1 MFEALLRIT
10 GGGSLMAK
18 QSMYFHKLGI
28 FGWGEIEPVILSA
41 IIADKSILFIGDH
54 GANKTEACEVISRA
68 ILGDSIKFR
77 HYEVPHLNFDDLLGY
92 TNPKKLASGKLEF
105 VETPISIWGAQAALF
120 DEINKVNPF
129 VQGKLHEIIRTKKIM
144 GLETELQICFS
155 AVNPPVK
162 YQTSFMDLPLA
173 SRFCMVQVPSFTEF
187 EDKIQSQIL
196 NKGKTNGCIKLRRVM
211 GRAKKHIN
219 EIDSVEINP
228 IVMKI
233 MKDLK
238 TAKVNFS
245 GRQARDL
252 KRMFVAC
259 KTLSGVS
266 SITFDTD
273 TLTAI
278 TMSNIPEVN
287 SVCRSD
293 AEPQQVYGIIH
304 TVLQGFKFNDPM
316 VLADGIE
323 DLAKMD
329 LKGLDLLD
337 WMASLRTAISGENNM
352 KALEKAVIE
361 LDKKQI
367 DIRIKDKILS
377 SVTKIMVLK
386 DSADK
391 CVTQIMF

>member
-1 MFEALLRIT
+1 
-10 GGGSLMAK
+10 MAK
-18 QSMYFHKLGI
+18 QSIYFHELGI

-54 GANKTEACEVISRA
+54 GANKTEAAEVLSRA
-68 ILGDSIKFR
+68 ILGDTIKFR

-92 TNPKKLASGKLEF
+92 TNPKKLASGNLEF
-105 VETPISIWGAQAALF
+105 VETPISIWGAHAALF

-129 VQGKLHEIIRTKKIM
+129 VQGKLHEIIRTRKIM

-173 SRFCMVQVPSFTEF
+173 SRFCMVQVPSFAEF
-187 EDKIQSQIL
+187 DDKIQNQIL
-196 NKGKTNGCIKLRRVM
+196 NKGKANGCLKLRRAVS
-211 GRAKKHIN
+211 RAKKHMN
-219 EIDSVEINP
+219 KTGSAEIDP
-228 IVMKI
+228 IIMKI

-245 GRQARDL
+245 ARQARDL
-252 KRMFVAC
+252 KRMFIAC

-266 SITFDTD
+266 DIKFDTD

-287 SVCRSD
+287 GICRSE

-323 DLAKMD
+323 DFAKMD

-337 WMASLRTAISGENNM
+337 WMASLKKAISGENNM

-367 DIRIKDKILS
+367 DQKIKGKILS
-377 SVTKIMVLK
+377 SVTRIMVLREN
-386 DSADK
+386 ADK
-391 CVTQIMF
+391 CVTEIIF

>member
-1 MFEALLRIT
+1 
-10 GGGSLMAK
+10 MAK
-18 QSMYFHKLGI
+18 QSIYFHELGI

-105 VETPISIWGAQAALF
+105 IETPISIWGAQAALF

-129 VQGKLHEIIRTKKIM
+129 IQGKLHEIIRTKKIM

-173 SRFCMVQVPSFTEF
+173 SRFCMVQVPSFTDF
-187 EDKIQSQIL
+187 DNRTQNQIL
-196 NKGKTNGCIKLRRVM
+196 NKGQTNGCLKLRRVVR
-211 GRAKKHIN
+211 RAKKHIN
-219 EIDSVEINP
+219 EIDSVEIDP
-228 IVMKI
+228 IIMKI

-252 KRMFVAC
+252 KGMFVAC

-266 SITFDTD
+266 NIAFDAD

-287 SVCRSD
+287 GICRSE

-323 DLAKMD
+323 DLTKMD

-337 WMASLRTAISGENNM
+337 WMATLKKAIRGEDDVA
-352 KALEKAVIE
+352 ALEKAVIG

-367 DIRIKDKILS
+367 DPKIKGKILS
-377 SVTKIMVLK
+377 SVGKIIVLK
-386 DSADK
+386 EGADK
-391 CVTQIMF
+391 CVTEIMF

>member
-1 MFEALLRIT
+1 
-10 GGGSLMAK
+10 MAK
-18 QSMYFHKLGI
+18 QSIYFHELGI

-41 IIADKSILFIGDH
+41 IIADKSILLIGDH
-54 GANKTEACEVISRA
+54 GANKTDACEVISRA
-68 ILGDSIKFR
+68 ILGDSLEFR

-92 TNPKKLASGKLEF
+92 TNPKKLTSGKLEF
-105 VETPISIWGAQAALF
+105 IETPISIWGAQAALF

-129 VQGKLHEIIRTKKIM
+129 IQGKLHEIIRTKKIM

-173 SRFCMVQVPSFTEF
+173 SRFCMVQVPSFTDF
-187 EDKIQSQIL
+187 DKQTQNQIL
-196 NKGKTNGCIKLRRVM
+196 NKGQTNGCLKLRRVVR
-211 GRAKKHIN
+211 RAKKHIN
-219 EIDSVEINP
+219 EIDSVEIDP
-228 IVMKI
+228 IIMKI

-252 KRMFVAC
+252 KCMFVAC

-266 SITFDTD
+266 NIAFDAD

-287 SVCRSD
+287 GICRSE

-323 DLAKMD
+323 DLTKMD

-337 WMASLRTAISGENNM
+337 WMASLKKAIRDEDDVT
-352 KALEKAVIE
+352 ALERTVIG

-367 DIRIKDKILS
+367 DPKIKGKILS
-377 SVTKIMVLK
+377 SVGKIIVLK
-386 DSADK
+386 ESADK
-391 CVTQIMF
+391 CVTEIMF

>member
-1 MFEALLRIT
+1 MV
-10 GGGSLMAK
+10 K
-18 QSMYFHKLGI
+18 QSIYFHELGI

-41 IIADKSILFIGDH
+41 IIADKSILLIGDH
-54 GANKTEACEVISRA
+54 GANKTDACEVISRA
-68 ILGDSIKFR
+68 ILGDSIEFR

-92 TNPKKLASGKLEF
+92 TNPKKLTSGKLEF
-105 VETPISIWGAQAALF
+105 IETPISIWGAQAALF

-144 GLETELQICFS
+144 GLETDLQICFS

-173 SRFCMVQVPSFTEF
+173 SRFCMVQVPSFTDF
-187 EDKIQSQIL
+187 DKQTQNQIL
-196 NKGKTNGCIKLRRVM
+196 NKGQTNGCLKLRRVVR
-211 GRAKKHIN
+211 RAKKHIN
-219 EIDSVEINP
+219 EIDSVEIDP
-228 IVMKI
+228 IIMKI

-252 KRMFVAC
+252 KCMFVAC

-266 SITFDTD
+266 NIAFDAD

-287 SVCRSD
+287 GICRSE

-323 DLAKMD
+323 DLTKMD

-337 WMASLRTAISGENNM
+337 WMASLKKAIRGEDDVT
-352 KALEKAVIE
+352 ALERAVIG

-367 DIRIKDKILS
+367 DPKIKGKILS
-377 SVTKIMVLK
+377 SVGKIIVLK
-386 DSADK
+386 ESADK
-391 CVTQIMF
+391 CVTEIMF

>member
-1 MFEALLRIT
+1 
-10 GGGSLMAK
+10 MAK
-18 QSMYFHKLGI
+18 HSIYFHELGI

-41 IIADKSILFIGDH
+41 IIADKSILLIGDH

-92 TNPKKLASGKLEF
+92 TNPKKLTSGKLEF
-105 VETPISIWGAQAALF
+105 IETPISIWGAQAALF

-173 SRFCMVQVPSFTEF
+173 SRFCMVQVPSFNDFDNQT
-187 EDKIQSQIL
+187 QNQIL
-196 NKGKTNGCIKLRRVM
+196 NKGQTNDCQKLHRVVS
-211 GRAKKHIN
+211 RAKKHIN
-219 EIDSVEINP
+219 EIDSVEIDP
-228 IVMKI
+228 IIMKI

-266 SITFDTD
+266 NIAFDTD

-287 SVCRSD
+287 GICRSE

-323 DLAKMD
+323 DLTKMD

-337 WMASLRTAISGENNM
+337 WMASLKKAISGEDDVA
-352 KALEKAVIE
+352 ALEKAVIG

-367 DIRIKDKILS
+367 DPKIKGKILS
-377 SVTKIMVLK
+377 SVGKIIVLK
-386 DSADK
+386 EGADK
-391 CVTQIMF
+391 CVTEIMF

>member
-1 MFEALLRIT
+1 
-10 GGGSLMAK
+10 MAK
-18 QSMYFHKLGI
+18 QSIYFHELGI
-28 FGWGEIEPVILSA
+28 FGWGKIEPVILSA
-41 IIADKSILFIGDH
+41 IFADKSILFIGDH

-105 VETPISIWGAQAALF
+105 IETPISIWGAQAALF

-173 SRFCMVQVPSFTEF
+173 SRFCMVQVPSFT
-187 EDKIQSQIL
+187 DLDNRTQNQIL
-196 NKGKTNGCIKLRRVM
+196 NKGQTNGCQKLRRVVI
-211 GRAKKHIN
+211 RAKKHIKK
-219 EIDSVEINP
+219 IDSVEIDP
-228 IVMKI
+228 IIMKI

-252 KRMFVAC
+252 KGMFVAC

-266 SITFDTD
+266 NIAFDAD

-287 SVCRSD
+287 GICRSE

-323 DLAKMD
+323 DLTKMD

-337 WMASLRTAISGENNM
+337 WMATLKKAIRGEDDVA
-352 KALEKAVIE
+352 ALEKAVIG

-367 DIRIKDKILS
+367 DPKIKGKILS
-377 SVTKIMVLK
+377 SVGKIIVLK
-386 DSADK
+386 EGADK
-391 CVTQIMF
+391 CVTEIMF

>member
-1 MFEALLRIT
+1 
-10 GGGSLMAK
+10 MAK
-18 QSMYFHKLGI
+18 QSIYFHELGI

-105 VETPISIWGAQAALF
+105 IETPISIWGAQAALF

-129 VQGKLHEIIRTKKIM
+129 IQGKLHEIIRTKKIM
-144 GLETELQICFS
+144 GLETDLQICFS

-173 SRFCMVQVPSFTEF
+173 SRFCMVPVPSFTDF
-187 EDKIQSQIL
+187 DNRTQNQIL
-196 NKGKTNGCIKLRRVM
+196 NKGQTNGCLKLRRVVR
-211 GRAKKHIN
+211 RAKKHIK
-219 EIDSVEINP
+219 EIDSVEIDP
-228 IVMKI
+228 IIMKI

-252 KRMFVAC
+252 KGMFVAC

-266 SITFDTD
+266 NIAFDAN

-287 SVCRSD
+287 GICRSE

-323 DLAKMD
+323 DLTKMD
-329 LKGLDLLD
+329 LKGLDLL
-337 WMASLRTAISGENNM
+337 
-352 KALEKAVIE
+352 
-361 LDKKQI
+361 
-367 DIRIKDKILS
+367 
-377 SVTKIMVLK
+377 
-386 DSADK
+386 
-391 CVTQIMF
+391 

>member
-1 MFEALLRIT
+1 
-10 GGGSLMAK
+10 MAK
-18 QSMYFHKLGI
+18 QSIYFHDLGI

-68 ILGDSIKFR
+68 ILGDTIKFR

-92 TNPKKLASGKLEF
+92 TNPKKLASGNLEF
-105 VETPISIWGAQAALF
+105 VETPISIWGAHAALF

-129 VQGKLHEIIRTKKIM
+129 VQGKLHEIIRTRKIM

-173 SRFCMVQVPSFTEF
+173 SRFCMVQVPSFAEF
-187 EDKIQSQIL
+187 DDKIQNQIL
-196 NKGKTNGCIKLRRVM
+196 NKGKANGCLKLRRAVS
-211 GRAKKHIN
+211 RAKKHMN
-219 EIDSVEINP
+219 KTGSAEIDP
-228 IVMKI
+228 IIMKI

-238 TAKVNFS
+238 TANVNFS
-245 GRQARDL
+245 ARQARDL
-252 KRMFVAC
+252 KRMFIAC

-266 SITFDTD
+266 DIKFDSD
-273 TLTAI
+273 SLTAI
-278 TMSNIPEVN
+278 SMANIPEVN
-287 SVCRSD
+287 GICRSE

-337 WMASLRTAISGENNM
+337 WMASLKKAISGENNM

-367 DIRIKDKILS
+367 DPKIKGKILS
-377 SVTKIMVLK
+377 SVTKIIVLK
-386 DSADK
+386 ENTDK
-391 CVTQIMF
+391 CVTEIMF

>member
-1 MFEALLRIT
+1 
-10 GGGSLMAK
+10 MAK
-18 QSMYFHKLGI
+18 HSIYFHELGI

-41 IIADKSILFIGDH
+41 IIADKSILLIGDH
-54 GANKTEACEVISRA
+54 GANKTEGCEVISRA

-92 TNPKKLASGKLEF
+92 TNPKKLTSGKLEF
-105 VETPISIWGAQAALF
+105 IETPISIWGAQAALF

-173 SRFCMVQVPSFTEF
+173 SRFCMVQVPSFNDFDNQT
-187 EDKIQSQIL
+187 QNQIL
-196 NKGKTNGCIKLRRVM
+196 NKGQTNDCQKLHRVVS
-211 GRAKKHIN
+211 RAKKHIN
-219 EIDSVEINP
+219 EIDSVEIDP
-228 IVMKI
+228 IIMKI

-252 KRMFVAC
+252 KGMFVAC

-266 SITFDTD
+266 NIAFDTD

-287 SVCRSD
+287 GICRSE

-323 DLAKMD
+323 DLTKMD

-337 WMASLRTAISGENNM
+337 WMASLKKAISGEDDVA
-352 KALEKAVIE
+352 ALEKAVIG

-367 DIRIKDKILS
+367 DPKIKGKILS
-377 SVTKIMVLK
+377 SVGKIIVLK
-386 DSADK
+386 EGADK
-391 CVTQIMF
+391 CVTEIMF

>member
-1 MFEALLRIT
+1 MVKKSI
-10 GGGSLMAK
+10 
-18 QSMYFHKLGI
+18 YFHELGI

-41 IIADKSILFIGDH
+41 IIADKSILLIGDH

-105 VETPISIWGAQAALF
+105 IETPISIWGAQAALF
-120 DEINKVNPF
+120 DEINKVNAF
-129 VQGKLHEIIRTKKIM
+129 IQGKLHEIIRTKKIM

-173 SRFCMVQVPSFTEF
+173 SRFCMVQVPSFTDF
-187 EDKIQSQIL
+187 DNRTQNQIL
-196 NKGKTNGCIKLRRVM
+196 NKGQTNGCLKLRRVVR
-211 GRAKKHIN
+211 RAKKHIN
-219 EIDSVEINP
+219 EIDSVEIDP
-228 IVMKI
+228 IIMKI

-252 KRMFVAC
+252 KGMFVAC

-266 SITFDTD
+266 NIAFDAD

-287 SVCRSD
+287 GICRSE

-323 DLAKMD
+323 DLTKMD

-337 WMASLRTAISGENNM
+337 WMATLKKAIRGENDVA
-352 KALEKAVIE
+352 ALEKAVIG

-367 DIRIKDKILS
+367 DSKIKGKILS
-377 SVTKIMVLK
+377 SVGKIIVLK
-386 DSADK
+386 EGANK
-391 CVTQIMF
+391 CITEIMF

>member
-1 MFEALLRIT
+1 
-10 GGGSLMAK
+10 MAK
-18 QSMYFHKLGI
+18 HSIYFHELGI

-41 IIADKSILFIGDH
+41 IIADKSILLIGDH

-92 TNPKKLASGKLEF
+92 TNPKKLTSGKLEF
-105 VETPISIWGAQAALF
+105 IETPISIWGAQAALF

-173 SRFCMVQVPSFTEF
+173 SRFCMVQVPSFTDF
-187 EDKIQSQIL
+187 DNQTQNQIL
-196 NKGKTNGCIKLRRVM
+196 NKGQTNDCQKLHRVVS
-211 GRAKKHIN
+211 RAKKHIN
-219 EIDSVEINP
+219 EIDSVEIDP
-228 IVMKI
+228 IIMKI

-252 KRMFVAC
+252 KGMFVAC

-266 SITFDTD
+266 NIAFDTD

-287 SVCRSD
+287 GICRSE

-323 DLAKMD
+323 DLTKMD

-337 WMASLRTAISGENNM
+337 WMASLKKAISGEDDVA
-352 KALEKAVIE
+352 ALEKAVIG

-367 DIRIKDKILS
+367 DPKIKGKILS
-377 SVTKIMVLK
+377 SVGKIIVLK
-386 DSADK
+386 EGADK
-391 CVTQIMF
+391 CVTEIMF

>member
-1 MFEALLRIT
+1 
-10 GGGSLMAK
+10 MAK
-18 QSMYFHKLGI
+18 HSIYFHELGI

-41 IIADKSILFIGDH
+41 IIADKSILLIGDH

-92 TNPKKLASGKLEF
+92 TNPKKLTSGKLEF
-105 VETPISIWGAQAALF
+105 IETPISIWGAQAALF

-173 SRFCMVQVPSFTEF
+173 SRFCMVQVPSFNDFDNQT
-187 EDKIQSQIL
+187 QNQIL
-196 NKGKTNGCIKLRRVM
+196 NKGQTNDCQKLHRVVS
-211 GRAKKHIN
+211 RAKKHIN
-219 EIDSVEINP
+219 EIDSVEIDP
-228 IVMKI
+228 IIMKI

-252 KRMFVAC
+252 KGMFVAC

-266 SITFDTD
+266 NIAFDTD

-287 SVCRSD
+287 GICRSE

-323 DLAKMD
+323 DLTKMD

-337 WMASLRTAISGENNM
+337 WMASLKKAISGEDDVA
-352 KALEKAVIE
+352 ALEKAVIG

-367 DIRIKDKILS
+367 DPKIKGKILS
-377 SVTKIMVLK
+377 SVGKIIVLK
-386 DSADK
+386 EGADK
-391 CVTQIMF
+391 CVTEIMF